1 MNNDTMNGS
10 MHISDLVSAYIL
22 HSYNQKQTAQS
33 EFISYTVKA
42 DTPRILNQVA
52 FFNVII
58 DC

>member
-1 MNNDTMNGS
+1 MNGS